1 LIEKEAASGEVK
13 AKQDWQYDAAGNQT
27 GSTTQQRTLTTPAV
41 RTKVETR
48 AVTGRN
54 QLTGLTATPGSS
66 LIEGTVNEIS
76 NVTVNGQTAP
86 LAFSA
91 AAPYGFQKELN
102 LPPGDQVITIQ
113 STDGS
118 ANSAQKSYT
127 LTVRGDYALAYD
139 VNGNLLTKTWRQTGS
154 PGVDWVKETY
164 AWDKENRLTGWTKER
179 LLVTGVQTAAVLASA
194 TWTYDGL
201 GRRVKEQNVAG
212 AAVTDTHFVWD
223 GMAMVQWQS
232 ATGVAQRN
240 LFDEGEHNIATMEKL
255 IYVKDHLGSV
265 RGWHRLSDGARGEAD
280 YSAWGV
286 RSVVSNTTGA
296 LPVRS
301 FTGHYQHAASGLVLA
316 AYRGYDAEL
325 GRWLSED
332 PIEEEGGQNLY
343 GYVGNGVV
351 GRVDP
356 LGLIEWGPG
365 MEGLRDSLNK
375 SPAGAKMIKLIE
387 EAEARSKGGSNLV
400 CTVRRGLASNQKD
413 GRVFINPQDALF
425 GYKSEKGIHQI
436 ELEQVVVHELG
447 HTLLEWQGL
456 NTDLYNQE
464 CAKFGNK
471 SEKAAIE
478 NFENKY
484 LESKGKPA
492 RIDHTKIAIP
502 GTTPQ
507 SLMKP

>member
-1 LIEKEAASGEVK
+1 MP
-13 AKQDWQYDAAGNQT
+13 DGNQT
-27 GSTTQQRTLTTPAV
+27 GSTTHQRTLVTPAV
-41 RTKVETR
+41 RTKVENR

-76 NVTVNGQTAP
+76 NVTVNGQAAP

-91 AAPYGFQKELN
+91 AAPFGFQKELN

-139 VNGNLLTKTWRQTGS
+139 VNGNLFTKTWRQAGN
-154 PGVDWVKETY
+154 PGVDWVRETY
-164 AWDKENRLTGWTKER
+164 TWDKENRLTGWEKKR
-179 LLVTGVQTAAVLASA
+179 LLVTGVQTEAVLASA

-201 GRRVKEQNVAG
+201 DRRVKEHNEVG

-223 GMAMVQWQS
+223 GLTMVQWQS

-240 LFDEGEHNIATMEKL
+240 LFDEGEHNVITGEKL

-286 RSVVSNTTGA
+286 RTVVSNTTGT

-316 AYRGYDAEL
+316 PYRGYDAEL

-332 PIEEEGGQNLY
+332 PIGEEGGVNLY

-351 GRVDP
+351 GRIDPTGEWFWLISIVFGGATTAWAPSPSDDTSEEPPAQFNPVDVVCVGKAAAGLAR
-356 LGLIEWGPG
+356 LGASGVRG
-365 MEGLRDSLNK
+365 GLHLMRNPVSGQIRNGGYLRPPSRPFPIGARYRFNTMK
-375 SPAGAKMIKLIE
+375 QAREAAEKASPIG
-387 EAEARSKGGSNLV
+387 KGGNGVSVEETGSV
-400 CTVRRGLASNQKD
+400 CNCVT
-413 GRVFINPQDALF
+413 
-425 GYKSEKGIHQI
+425 
-436 ELEQVVVHELG
+436 
-447 HTLLEWQGL
+447 
-456 NTDLYNQE
+456 
-464 CAKFGNK
+464 
-471 SEKAAIE
+471 
-478 NFENKY
+478 
-484 LESKGKPA
+484 
-492 RIDHTKIAIP
+492 
-502 GTTPQ
+502 
-507 SLMKP
+507 

>member
-1 LIEKEAASGEVK
+1 MNGIFF
-13 AKQDWQYDAAGNQT
+13 

-76 NVTVNGQTAP
+76 NVTVNGQAAP

-91 AAPYGFQKELN
+91 VAPYGFQKELS

-127 LTVRGDYALAYD
+127 LTVRGDYAQAYD
-139 VNGNLLTKTWRQTGS
+139 VNGNLFTKTWRQAGNS
-154 PGVDWVKETY
+154 GVDWVKETY

-179 LLVTGVQTAAVLASA
+179 LLVNGVQTAAVLASA

-223 GMAMVQWQS
+223 GMAMVQWQNT
-232 ATGVAQRN
+232 AGVAQKN
-240 LFDEGEHNIATMEKL
+240 LFDEGEHDVATGEKL

-286 RSVVSNTTGA
+286 RTVVSNTTGA
-296 LPVRS
+296 MPVRS

-316 AYRGYDAEL
+316 PYRGYDAEL

-332 PIEEEGGQNLY
+332 PIGEEGGVNLY

-351 GRVDP
+351 GAWDP
-356 LGLIEWGPG
+356 LAQ
-365 MEGLRDSLNK
+365 S
-375 SPAGAKMIKLIE
+375 
-387 EAEARSKGGSNLV
+387 
-400 CTVRRGLASNQKD
+400 
-413 GRVFINPQDALF
+413 
-425 GYKSEKGIHQI
+425 
-436 ELEQVVVHELG
+436 G
-447 HTLLEWQGL
+447 HG
-456 NTDLYNQE
+456 
-464 CAKFGNK
+464 
-471 SEKAAIE
+471 
-478 NFENKY
+478 
-484 LESKGKPA
+484 
-492 RIDHTKIAIP
+492 
-502 GTTPQ
+502 
-507 SLMKP
+507 

>member
-1 LIEKEAASGEVK
+1 MSQMIDVIL
-13 AKQDWQYDAAGNQT
+13 
-27 GSTTQQRTLTTPAV
+27 TLNA
-41 RTKVETR
+41 
-48 AVTGRN
+48 
-54 QLTGLTATPGSS
+54 TGLERLSATPGST

-76 NVTVNGQTAP
+76 NVTVNGQAAP

-118 ANSAQKSYT
+118 NNSAQKSYT

-139 VNGNLLTKTWRQTGS
+139 VNGNLFTKTWRQAGNS
-154 PGVDWVKETY
+154 GVDWVKETY

-179 LLVTGVQTAAVLASA
+179 LLVNGVQTAAVLASA

-223 GMAMVQWQS
+223 GLAMVQWQS
-232 ATGVAQRN
+232 AAGVAQKN
-240 LFDEGEHNIATMEKL
+240 LFDEGEQDVATGEKL

-286 RSVVSNTTGA
+286 RTVVSNTTGT

-316 AYRGYDAEL
+316 PYRAYDAEL

-332 PIEEEGGQNLY
+332 PIGEEGGVNLY

-356 LGLIEWGPG
+356 LGLDYCIVQDGIFPHASIYAPLKDPFSERISYVKMDFGPYLPSQLTQG
-365 MEGLRDSLNK
+365 IYNLGANPSGNLSSDLSRLGGYVLGVGGFGLAHLYV
-375 SPAGAKMIKLIE
+375 
-387 EAEARSKGGSNLV
+387 GSNLGLLTLGKGFV
-400 CTVRRGLASNQKD
+400 TSLTKEQFDQGVRDAKLCTSV
-413 GRVFINPQDALF
+413 
-425 GYKSEKGIHQI
+425 KS
-436 ELEQVVVHELG
+436 
-447 HTLLEWQGL
+447 T
-456 NTDLYNQE
+456 ND
-464 CAKFGNK
+464 
-471 SEKAAIE
+471 E
-478 NFENKY
+478 NFKMAFDTIEALRLYHPILWN
-484 LESKGKPA
+484 SNHFIHRRTGKGEWWNPL
-492 RIDHTKIAIP
+492 P
-502 GTTPQ
+502 SFFQ
-507 SLMKP
+507 

>member
-1 LIEKEAASGEVK
+1 
-13 AKQDWQYDAAGNQT
+13 
-27 GSTTQQRTLTTPAV
+27 
-41 RTKVETR
+41 
-48 AVTGRN
+48 
-54 QLTGLTATPGSS
+54 LTATQGPT

-76 NVTVNGQTAP
+76 NVTVNGQAAP

-139 VNGNLLTKTWRQTGS
+139 VNGNLLTKTWRQAGS

-164 AWDKENRLTGWTKER
+164 TWDKENRLTGWAKER

-212 AAVTDTHFVWD
+212 AAVTNTHFVWD
-223 GMAMVQWQS
+223 GMAMVQWQNT
-232 ATGVAQRN
+232 AGVAQRN
-240 LFDEGEHNIATMEKL
+240 LFDEGEQDVATGEKL

-286 RSVVSNTTGA
+286 RTVVSNTTGT

-316 AYRGYDAEL
+316 PYRGYDAEL

-332 PIEEEGGQNLY
+332 PIGEEGGVNLY

-351 GRVDP
+351 MWVDP
-356 LGLIEWGPG
+356 LGLETFIIDRPLNPTGKTELPSKPTRSWIAHRFVCVTQPDG
-365 MEGLRDSLNK
+365 SL
-375 SPAGAKMIKLIE
+375 I
-387 EAEARSKGGSNLV
+387 
-400 CTVRRGLASNQKD
+400 TVS
-413 GRVFINPQDALF
+413 
-425 GYKSEKGIHQI
+425 
-436 ELEQVVVHELG
+436 
-447 HTLLEWQGL
+447 W
-456 NTDLYNQE
+456 
-464 CAKFGNK
+464 GNK
-471 SEKAAIE
+471 YDQDGNGLWSFNAPEDVSAAKHALA
-478 NFENKY
+478 NGNQGMSY
-484 LESKGKPA
+484 GSKIDPFVPIALGK
-492 RIDHTKIAIP
+492 I
-502 GTTPQ
+502 
-507 SLMKP
+507 LMNGSSSHPWEMQNNCQHEAYQLVRSANELMMKTYYPEFFQPK